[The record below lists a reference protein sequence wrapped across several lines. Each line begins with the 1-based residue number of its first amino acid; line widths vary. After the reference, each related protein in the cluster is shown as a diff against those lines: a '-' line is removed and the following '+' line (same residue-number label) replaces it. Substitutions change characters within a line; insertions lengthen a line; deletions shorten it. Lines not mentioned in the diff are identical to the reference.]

1 MKRKDDY
8 LELQLRKLGNIPVPD
23 SLLKNI
29 QARLG
34 QLTPE
39 WADRQYKLAHDCR
52 NLVEGDGQQNLV
64 LAIAH
69 FQNALHVYTP
79 EAFAAKRVEVLY
91 DLGCT
96 YCDLSE
102 LPEKDRLT
110 NLDQAVTSYQEALD
124 VVREDRL

>member
-1 MKRKDDY
+1 MEQKDDD
-8 LELQLRKLGNIPVPD
+8 LELQLHGLGNIPVPD

-39 WADRQYKLAHDCR
+39 WAALQYQLARESR
-52 NLVEGDGQQNLV
+52 NLSAGDRGKNLTMAVTHLQNV
-64 LAIAH
+64 
-69 FQNALHVYTP
+69 LHVYTSATSP
-79 EAFAAKRVEVLY
+79 LQRVQVLY

-102 LPEKDRLT
+102 LP
-110 NLDQAVTSYQEALD
+110 
-124 VVREDRL
+124 